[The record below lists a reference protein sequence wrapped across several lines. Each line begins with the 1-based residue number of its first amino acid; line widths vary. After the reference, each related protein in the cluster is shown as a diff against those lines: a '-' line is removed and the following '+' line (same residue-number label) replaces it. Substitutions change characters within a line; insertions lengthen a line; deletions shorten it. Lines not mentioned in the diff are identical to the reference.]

1 MVLKKMIRQKELETL
16 QDAVE
21 RLSAVTVG
29 RRPSSQLKESLGRLR

>member
-1 MVLKKMIRQKELETL
+1 MLKKMIGQKELETL

-29 RRPSSQLKESLGRLR
+29 RRPSSQLRECLSRLR